1 MCDIINKLRGN
12 LLMYKICYVTT
23 ISQSIDIFIKDS
35 AQYLADTNEFDI
47 TFICNE
53 DKEFAKRLPEN
64 MHYHPIDMKR
74 GISLGG
80 FKATYEMYKFF
91 KKNHFDLVQ
100 YTSPNASCYASIA
113 ARLAKIPIRLYCQ
126 WGMVYV
132 GASGIKRKILKLLE
146 KITCENSTV
155 IEPDSRGNLNFCV
168 SEKLYPASKA
178 MVVGPGSANGINLE
192 RFDIKRH
199 EEYRKEIREKYHI
212 PTDNYVYGFVGRLG
226 KDKGI
231 DELFLAYKEVE
242 NEKTNL
248 LVVGPM
254 DKQDTLNAELLRW
267 AQENPSIIFTG
278 QTNEAE
284 KYYPAMD
291 VFVFPSYRE
300 GFGTV
305 VLEAQASGI
314 PVIITNIP
322 GPTEG
327 MLEGKTGLIVEAKD
341 VHGLK
346 NAMQKIASFDVARS
360 YRDACVEFVQKF
372 ECKKMFK
379 LIYDNR
385 KMLLESQ
392 KK

>member
-1 MCDIINKLRGN
+1 
-12 LLMYKICYVTT
+12 MYKICYVTT
-23 ISQSIDIFIKDS
+23 ISSSIDIFIKDS
-35 AQYLADTNEFDI
+35 AQYLANTKEFDI

-64 MHYHPIDMKR
+64 MHYFPVDMKR

-113 ARLAKIPIRLYCQ
+113 SRLARIPIRLYCQ

-146 KITCENSTV
+146 KITCDNSTV
-155 IEPDSRGNLNFCV
+155 IEPDSRGNLKFCV
-168 SEKLYPASKA
+168 SEGLYPETKA

-192 RFDIKRH
+192 RFDINKH
-199 EEYRKEIREKYHI
+199 DKYRKEIREKYNI
-212 PTDNYVYGFVGRLG
+212 PENNFVYGFVGRLG

-231 DELFLAYKEVE
+231 DELFEAYKTIE
-242 NEKTNL
+242 NDNTNL

-254 DKQDTLNAELLRW
+254 DKQDTLNAELLSW
-267 AQENPSIIFTG
+267 AQNNKSIIFTG

-284 KYYPAMD
+284 KFYPAMD

-305 VLEAQASGI
+305 VLEAQASGV

-341 VHGLK
+341 VEGLTK
-346 NAMQKIASFDVARS
+346 AMQEISNFEIAKS

-372 ECKKMFK
+372 EAKKMFQ
-379 LIYDNR
+379 LIYENR
-385 KMLLESQ
+385 KMLLER
-392 KK
+392 KNK